1 MINLPFP
8 PTTNSLTGVHNGR
21 KIKSKRYR
29 TWEKAAGWRLRLSS
43 ETYPQ
48 IWAASVMPKGDGPY
62 HLEITLVRPDKRSRD
77 VNNYDKAISDLLV
90 THGITPDDHLMQSL
104 MVRWADARD
113 GPVIRVRAG

>member
-29 TWEKAAGWRLRLSS
+29 EWEM
-43 ETYPQ
+43 
-48 IWAASVMPKGDGPY
+48 AASRVYADLDEAVTGPY
-62 HLEITLVRPDKRSRD
+62 HLEITLVRPDKRARD

-90 THGITPDDHLMQSL
+90 THGITPDDSLMQSL
-104 MVRWADARD
+104 TVCWSDAQE
-113 GPVIRVRAG
+113 GPTVKVRAG

>member
-21 KIKSKRYR
+21 KIKSNKYR
-29 TWEKAAGWRLRLSS
+29 KWEEDAGWSLRTNGFPGCI
-43 ETYPQ
+43 E
-48 IWAASVMPKGDGPY
+48 DGQPY

-90 THGITPDDHLMQSL
+90 AHGITPDDSLMQSL
-104 MVRWADARD
+104 TVRWSDAQE
-113 GPVIRVRAG
+113 GPTVKVRAG